1 MNALWKLLSEGH
13 SAANPITVTH
23 LQEHI
28 AEALMR
34 AGQCAMD
41 PETRG
46 VYFKTVAQFINS
58 YSPQSADMTR
68 LMSHLI
74 DVWKS
79 FRYSYR
85 FQHLAVLI

>member
-13 SAANPITVTH
+13 SAADAVTVTH
-23 LQEHI
+23 LPAHI

-58 YSPQSADMTR
+58 YSPLSADMTR
-68 LMSHLI
+68 LVSHLI

-79 FRYSYR
+79 FRYNYL
-85 FQHLAVLI
+85 F